1 MTKPVAVLIGCTV
14 SKRNKPCKAGEMYIP
29 SQLFR
34 KSFILAKKT
43 GLPIYILSAK
53 YGLISENRIIAPYD
67 LTLKLMSQTELDQ
80 WAISVAEQVK
90 AIIGDGDLLVLAS
103 EIYLTFARHIN
114 NKIINPLN
122 KLRIGKRSQ
131 WLSKSIAE

>member
-34 KSFILAKKT
+34 KS
-43 GLPIYILSAK
+43 
-53 YGLISENRIIAPYD
+53 
-67 LTLKLMSQTELDQ
+67 
-80 WAISVAEQVK
+80 ISVAEQVK

-103 EIYLTFARHIN
+103 EIYLTFTRHID